1 MGAAMAA
8 TGLVTSFVPVL
19 LTQMMWGLAWTFAS
33 GADVAWITDELA
45 EPARIAAVLTRAGRA
60 QLTGAAAGLVG
71 LGLLA
76 SVAGRAPAM
85 VLAGAGA
92 VVLGGYVVVRFPER
106 RFVPVTTRRWSAS
119 GSILRRGAV
128 LIRGSR
134 VIVVMLIAAF
144 VADAVVG
151 AAGRL
156 FARRLVDLGFP
167 AEPLVYYTGLN
178 VLALLLGAVA
188 LRFVERRIDHAQTAR
203 AGYAVACT
211 AGALGLAGLA
221 IAPEAVSGSAAVL
234 VISGIAAPLTRTIA
248 TVRVNRETTGDVRA
262 TVHSFLSQAE
272 YAGGILCGL
281 LIAVLA
287 GQVPLPGTLLACGAL
302 LALTAA
308 LVGRVSTSPHPPGRA
323 CG

>member
-1 MGAAMAA
+1 
-8 TGLVTSFVPVL
+8 
-19 LTQMMWGLAWTFAS
+19 
-33 GADVAWITDELA
+33 
-45 EPARIAAVLTRAGRA
+45 
-60 QLTGAAAGLVG
+60 
-71 LGLLA
+71 
-76 SVAGRAPAM
+76 
-85 VLAGAGA
+85 
-92 VVLGGYVVVRFPER
+92 
-106 RFVPVTTRRWSAS
+106 
-119 GSILRRGAV
+119 
-128 LIRGSR
+128 
-134 VIVVMLIAAF
+134 
-144 VADAVVG
+144 VG

-188 LRFVERRIDHAQTAR
+188 LRSVERRIDHAQTAR
-203 AGYAVACT
+203 IGYAAACA

-221 IAPEAVSGSAAVL
+221 VAPGAVSGSAAVL

-248 TVRVNRETTGDVRA
+248 TVWVNRETTGDVRA

-287 GQVPLPGTLLACGAL
+287 RYVPLSRTLLVCGAL
-302 LALTAA
+302 LALTAV
-308 LVGRVSTSPHPPGRA
+308 LVGRVTTDPHPRTRA